1 MLLNKFLYQ
10 RSLIK
15 NEQLKNTFSIL
26 VPKNTLPNIFTELLD
41 FEKKEYKDEPKKIK
55 LDNSEELSE
64 EESSSEESSSEES
77 TSDEENDD
85 EDEENEES
93 SSEEENEEDEEDEED
108 EENEEGEEDEEDEE
122 DGNVEGISGGNR
134 VLLDNLQP
142 IDTVNNNNNDTKNV
156 VVSFF

>member
-142 IDTVNNNNNDTKNV
+142 IDTVNNNN
-156 VVSFF
+156 